1 MSTPKRCEFCGRELE
16 PIELPSIGKLRAPEL
31 YRACTC
37 PDAQARDAAIEA
49 ERRAEEERRET
60 ERIEMRY
67 KLAQIPRRYWHAECD
82 DERFDGWLAHVRSG
96 GGLFFTG
103 LQGRGKTHAACA
115 ILCRLLEEDGKRVR
129 FADIEGIEREVTS
142 AWRSRDTSESAVIDK
157 YTNADVVVID
167 DLGAEELT
175 TVTMKVLR
183 AVISGREAN
192 MLPTIFTSNY
202 TRLDFANHLA
212 QEASGIMAKRIASR
226 ISSMTEVAEFNGND
240 RRLARG

>member
-1 MSTPKRCEFCGRELE
+1 MSTPKICEFCGEELE
-16 PIELPSIGKLRAPEL
+16 PLVLPSFGKLKAPMF
-31 YRACTC
+31 YKTC
-37 PDAQARDAAIEA
+37 SCEEAQARDAAIEA
-49 ERRAEEERRET
+49 ERKAEDERQRAE
-60 ERIEMRY
+60 RIKLRYEM
-67 KLAQIPRRYWHAECD
+67 AQIPLRYWHAECD
-82 DERFDGWLAHVRSG
+82 DERFEDWLAHVRSG

-115 ILCRLLEEDGKRVR
+115 ILSRLLEEDGKRVR

-157 YTNADVVVID
+157 YVNADVVVID

-175 TVTMKVLR
+175 TITMKVLR

-192 MLPTIFTSNY
+192 MKPTIFTSNY
-202 TRLDFANHLA
+202 SRLDFANHLA

-226 ISSMTEVAEFNGND
+226 ISSMTEVAEFTGAD